1 MKDAVKT
8 TPRRYDK
15 MSRIAVEVTTRK
27 LRECRS
33 FGLPLVAALLLAL
46 PAAGQ
51 DASMFRG
58 DLAHT
63 GVYGAAGVP
72 SFSHVKWTFHVK
84 GQLISSPAVDGE
96 TIYIGSTGG
105 FLYAVDR
112 AAGTEKWKFETKS
125 RIVSSP
131 AVAGGLVYFGAYDS
145 NFYAV
150 DAATGKL
157 KWKFQTGGEWQFT
170 AQHLHGFQPAAEI
183 MPDPWDCYLSSPAIW
198 NGSVYFGSG
207 DGNVYALDAATG
219 ALKWK
224 FKTGDVVHA
233 SPAIADG
240 MVFIGSWDSYFYALD
255 AVTGAEKWRFK
266 TGEDTISQNQGGIQ
280 VSA

>member
-96 TIYIGSTGG
+96 TIYIGSTSTT
-105 FLYAVDR
+105 LTQTVNKTNTTVTLA
-112 AAGTEKWKFETKS
+112 
-125 RIVSSP
+125 SSANP
-131 AVAGGLVYFGAYDS
+131 SAFGAS
-145 NFYAV
+145 VTFTATV
-150 DAATGKL
+150 APSTATG
-157 KWKFQTGGEWQFT
+157 TVTFT
-170 AQHLHGFQPAAEI
+170 
-183 MPDPWDCYLSSPAIW
+183 
-198 NGSVYFGSG
+198 NGSTTLG
-207 DGNVYALDAATG
+207 TG
-219 ALKWK
+219 
-224 FKTGDVVHA
+224 
-233 SPAIADG
+233 
-240 MVFIGSWDSYFYALD
+240 
-255 AVTGAEKWRFK
+255 
-266 TGEDTISQNQGGIQ
+266 TISAGKATF
-280 VSA
+280 S